1 MKNTF
6 IILTILIIFIG
17 CNNRPKHF
25 NFTIKGKVIGQD
37 SGEIV
42 YDLSPRVGDDII
54 IQFTDGAFE
63 HKGKSNEIVI
73 SSLAFYDDVKTGA
86 WRSLPIFIES
96 GVIEVKLHRDSI
108 YEKSNVLQGFN
119 NLNFVEVKK
128 TTRRYFNRIYRGD
141 YSDTERDSLFRIV
154 YSDSIALLIEKNA
167 DNFIGVYLLNRFSNS
182 PLLNMD
188 QLSWIFNKITKPDL
202 RHSFYFKKCYSNYL
216 ARKNEYNK
224 IGSKAINFHLQDST
238 GKVNYF
244 NDIAKNKIVFVEES
258 GSWCGNQTYESH
270 KLDTIYKQYKD
281 KGFEIITVVCESKY
295 DRWKHWVLTE
305 KFPWSNLVEIDFDDA
320 NDVIY
325 SEQIFLEGD
334 YLVNESGVVIAND
347 LTPEKLNEIL
357 MEQYEPQKYS
367 EYVVKKWELPEG
379 TYLLDREKPIN
390 TFEELTSKFAGKAFF
405 IDCYATWCSP
415 CIEEFQYK
423 EELIEFLKK
432 HNIELVYI
440 SFNRKLGDAKWLNFI
455 KEHNLTGY
463 HMRSNEKFVSDF
475 AQVSDWSHQIP
486 TYVIVNERGE
496 IVEKD
501 ALCPSEKDKLYKQI
515 KTKLNL

>member
-1 MKNTF
+1 MRNTF
-6 IILTILIIFIG
+6 IILLILIISIG
-17 CNNRPKHF
+17 CNNKPKHF
-25 NFTIKGKVIGQD
+25 DFTIKGKVIGQD

-42 YDLSPRVGDDII
+42 YFISPRVGDDII
-54 IQFTDGAFE
+54 IPFENGEFE
-63 HKGKSNEIVI
+63 HKGKANEILI
-73 SSLAFYDDVKTGA
+73 SALAFYDDAKTEA
-86 WRSLPIFIES
+86 CRILPIFIEP
-96 GVIEVKLHRDSI
+96 GVIEVELHRDSI
-108 YEKSNVLQGFN
+108 YEKSKVLQGSN
-119 NLNFVEVKK
+119 NLNLVEVKK
-128 TTRRYFNRIYRGD
+128 TTRRYFDRIYSGD
-141 YSDTERDSLFRIV
+141 YSDTEIDSLFRNV
-154 YSDSIALLIEKNA
+154 YSDSVALLIEKNA
-167 DNFIGVYLLNRFSNS
+167 DNFIGVYLINRFSNS
-182 PLLNMD
+182 PLLNTN
-188 QLSWIFNKITKPDL
+188 QLSLIFEKITKADL

-224 IGSKAINFHLQDST
+224 IGSKAINFHFQDST

-244 NDIAKNKIVFVEES
+244 NDIAKNKTVFVEES

-295 DRWKHWVLTE
+295 DRWKNWVSTE
-305 KFPWSNLVEIDFDDA
+305 KFPWSNLVEIDFDEA

-334 YLVNESGVVIAND
+334 YLVNDSGVVIAND
-347 LTPEKLNEIL
+347 LTPARLNEIL
-357 MEQYEPQKYS
+357 MEKYEPKKYL
-367 EYVVKKWELPEG
+367 EYIVKKWELPEG

-423 EELIEFLKK
+423 KSLNEFLNK

-440 SFNRKLGDAKWLNFI
+440 SFDRKLGDAKWLNFI
-455 KEHNLTGY
+455 KKHNLTGY
-463 HMRSNEKFVSDF
+463 HIRANEKFVNDF
-475 AQVSDWSHQIP
+475 KQKTGFNNQLP
-486 TYVIVNERGE
+486 TYLIIDKTGKL
-496 IVEKD
+496 VEQS
-501 ALCPSEKDKLYKQI
+501 AFRPSDKQKLFNQL